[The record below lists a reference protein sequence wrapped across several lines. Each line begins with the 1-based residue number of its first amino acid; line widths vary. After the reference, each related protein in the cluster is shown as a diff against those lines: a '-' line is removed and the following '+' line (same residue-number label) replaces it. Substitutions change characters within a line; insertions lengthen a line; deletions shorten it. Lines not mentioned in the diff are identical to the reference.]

1 MVDQIHYR
9 LSNGIIYT
17 GPVDSSTY
25 ENWVECCA
33 KGCSTWI
40 EIPNNAV
47 QAWCWKCHPRNT
59 RRWREIHMQRLKDSA
74 QKRHEQW
81 LKNNQKPLN
90 LNPPETSY
98 LI

>member
-9 LSNGIIYT
+9 LSDGIIYT

-40 EIPNNAV
+40 EMPNNAV
-47 QAWCWKCHPRNT
+47 QAWC
-59 RRWREIHMQRLKDSA
+59 
-74 QKRHEQW
+74 
-81 LKNNQKPLN
+81 
-90 LNPPETSY
+90 
-98 LI
+98 